1 MYLLQP
7 AFIAALAACCIPSTA
22 FVRVP
27 PSAYLVGRRS
37 LATSS
42 AARRDTSSSS
52 SSHGSAVVDA
62 PDVVATNTTR
72 NFITNIIDDDIRA
85 NRNGGRVVTR
95 FPPEPNG
102 YLHLGHAKSIC
113 FNFGVARQYNGVTH
127 MRMDDT
133 NPAKEEIEYVESIL
147 QDVKW
152 LVGDAAVAVAA
163 AAAAGTADPWHGP
176 VRHASDYFDVIHDS
190 AVFLIQQGLAYVDD
204 LTPDEMKAYR
214 GTLTEPGKNS
224 PHRARS
230 VEDNLRLFADMRS
243 GKFPDGHCVLR
254 AKIDMSSP
262 NMNLRD
268 PTLYRI
274 KRATH
279 PITGDAWCIYPMYD
293 FAHAMSDA
301 LEGITHSLCTL
312 EFADHRPLYDWAID
326 SVKPSGLLPYAD
338 KDGWRPAQTEFSRLN
353 LQYTVLSKRKLI
365 QLVTDKHVEGWDDPR
380 MPTISGVR
388 RRGYPA
394 SAIRLFC
401 ERMGVSKA
409 ENNIDI
415 AVLEDCVRDTLDAEV
430 GATLCPSRVCVK
442 LVTHPS
448 RPSLLAP
455 VLVPERPFSQAPRAL
470 AIAQPLKVT
479 IANWPTGD
487 VEVFTAERHPKRPE
501 MGARDIPFSGAVY
514 IDKDDFFDT
523 GADGADGSVPVPK
536 GYKRLVP
543 GGQVRLNSP
552 RPRPRFTHT
561 HHAHPRGLPIL
572 TMPTPV
578 DHPYSPYTWRPGAA
592 QVCVRHHVRHRCP
605 WRRWPG
611 RRTHLLLRP
620 ADPRGR
626 DSGGREEGQ
635 RDCTVGVTGT
645 RGARGTGS
653 F

>member
-1 MYLLQP
+1 MHLLQP
-7 AFIAALAACCIPSTA
+7 AFVAALTACCIPCAA
-22 FVRVP
+22 FVRVA

-42 AARRDTSSSS
+42 SLSSSS
-52 SSHGSAVVDA
+52 TVAERATGAGD
-62 PDVVATNTTR
+62 PDIVATNTTR

-152 LVGDAAVAVAA
+152 LVGDAGTSNDVAA
-163 AAAAGTADPWHGP
+163 AAAAAGATDPWHGP
-176 VRHASDYFDVIHDS
+176 VRHASDYFNVIHDA
-190 AVFLIQQGLAYVDD
+190 AVFLIQQGLAYVDN
-204 LTPDEMKAYR
+204 LTPEEMKAYR
-214 GTLTEPGKNS
+214 GTLTEPGKDS
-224 PHRARS
+224 PYRTRS
-230 VEDNLRLFADMRS
+230 VEENLQLFADMRA
-243 GKFPDGHCVLR
+243 GKYPDGHCVLR

-268 PTLYRI
+268 PTLDRI
-274 KRATH
+274 KRATP

-312 EFADHRPLYDWAID
+312 EFADHRPLYDWSID
-326 SVKPSGLLPYAD
+326 SVKPSGLLPYTD
-338 KDGWRPAQTEFSRLN
+338 KDGWRPTQTEFSRLN

-365 QLVTDKHVEGWDDPR
+365 QLVTEKHVHGWDDPR

-430 GATLCPSRVCVK
+430 S
-442 LVTHPS
+442 
-448 RPSLLAP
+448 
-455 VLVPERPFSQAPRAL
+455 
-470 AIAQPLKVT
+470 
-479 IANWPTGD
+479 
-487 VEVFTAERHPKRPE
+487 
-501 MGARDIPFSGAVY
+501 
-514 IDKDDFFDT
+514 
-523 GADGADGSVPVPK
+523 
-536 GYKRLVP
+536 
-543 GGQVRLNSP
+543 
-552 RPRPRFTHT
+552 
-561 HHAHPRGLPIL
+561 
-572 TMPTPV
+572 
-578 DHPYSPYTWRPGAA
+578 
-592 QVCVRHHVRHRCP
+592 
-605 WRRWPG
+605 
-611 RRTHLLLRP
+611 
-620 ADPRGR
+620 
-626 DSGGREEGQ
+626 
-635 RDCTVGVTGT
+635 
-645 RGARGTGS
+645 
-653 F
+653 